1 VCAVGCVEGEGWRTL
16 LDFFGVEMGMHC
28 GFARGVLFAR
38 VDGARFGRL
47 EGGGAG
53 LDRTGTW
60 RC

>member
-1 VCAVGCVEGEGWRTL
+1 